1 MIRLS
6 RRAPGPP
13 AQPVSAGPSPGP
25 PAQTAPAGPAAE
37 RSVQRAPA
45 APAALGAAL
54 ISAAIGVQLMLAGML
69 LLKPPGRAVAELSTW
84 GERAFYPEHDVA
96 VYVAGIAATLLLA
109 WLLAGAGGRRGG
121 AQASGFGTHPGFAIL
136 QAAVALGSTAVFLE
150 SLMRARIY
158 ALNGLA
164 VPGRFRALFAATTF
178 LCLAVAVAGRRASRS
193 DPAEPADRAEPVALK
208 ADDGEALAGRL
219 RPSAWDLIVA
229 VAIVALVYVPDWRRA
244 SGRVFMEEGMIHWDL
259 FAMAPSLAFHHG
271 QALGSEFLSNYGAGW
286 PMVFSL
292 LSGWAPF
299 SYGRMIQIGSIYLCV
314 YFAGLYLLLRLLTDR
329 VLVAAAGTGL
339 AVATMF
345 VAPFGL
351 YLWRAPN
358 ATAMRWA
365 FDVWC
370 FIAVVLWW
378 RSEKRVWLVAAGGLV
393 GLAVVFNIRS
403 GIELAAAFAFYC
415 LCTLRLRSGRT
426 GRGSDAAAAAAGAVV
441 VALIGLALAG
451 RGQIFSVG
459 FWTGWLD
466 EPLYFLTLP
475 LATFPVPA
483 TLFRFAVVCLFY
495 LTVTGYCLARLALR
509 RGRHIDVFNGFLAFY
524 GLLVLIKFVH
534 YSGDMTF
541 VRLLTPAVIVAA
553 SLGAGALTRFERWA
567 RRRWGESKRS
577 RVVLRAPYALAGVAV
592 LTLIAAPRSLL
603 VDPVLAYPSLLSD
616 SVNGSQPGGVC
627 LMLEPRDI
635 CGLPAGMDGPA
646 LQFRAIS
653 ETIRRLDAG
662 GETVAVL
669 DETGSLFYLAGGIAP
684 HGSYSQIF
692 MSSYTKELQQNVE
705 QGLVRNPPD
714 YILTRTALQ
723 PATSEYDQW
732 AVFGPGPT
740 PDSLYPDTWNRLKAI
755 LQRDY
760 RLEASMA
767 PFELWRLGREAT
779 AGSPP

>member
-6 RRAPGPP
+6 RRAAGPP
-13 AQPVSAGPSPGP
+13 V
-25 PAQTAPAGPAAE
+25 QTASVGPAAE
-37 RSVQRAPA
+37 RSFHRAPGA
-45 APAALGAAL
+45 PAGAPAALGPAL
-54 ISAAIGVQLMLAGML
+54 LSAAIGVQLMLASML
-69 LLKPPGRAVAELSTW
+69 LLKPPGRSVAELSLW

-96 VYVAGIAATLLLA
+96 VYVAGIAASLLLA

-121 AQASGFGTHPGFAIL
+121 AQASGFGAHPGFAIL

-158 ALNGLA
+158 ALNGLE
-164 VPGRFRALFAATTF
+164 VPGRYRALFAATAF
-178 LCLAVAVAGRRASRS
+178 LCLAVAAAGRRGLRG
-193 DPAEPADRAEPVALK
+193 AEPADRAEPGAQAEPAALE
-208 ADDGEALAGRL
+208 ADDGEAMAAGQ
-219 RPSAWDLIVA
+219 RPTAWDLIVA

-299 SYGRMIQIGSIYLCV
+299 SYGRMIQIGSIYLCL
-314 YFAGLYLLLRLLTDR
+314 YFAGLYLLLRLLTGR

-370 FIAVVLWW
+370 FIAVLLWW
-378 RSEKRVWLVAAGGLV
+378 RSEKRVWLLATGGLV

-415 LCTLRLRSGRT
+415 LCTLRLRRGRT
-426 GRGSDAAAAAAGAVV
+426 GHGSDAAAAAAGALV

-459 FWTGWLD
+459 FWTGWLE

-483 TLFRFAVVCLFY
+483 TLFRFAVVSLFY

-509 RGRHIDVFNGFLAFY
+509 RARHIDVFNGFLAFY

-553 SLGAGALTRFERWA
+553 SLGAGALTRFEQWA
-567 RRRWGESKRS
+567 RRRWRESKRR

-616 SVNGSQPGGVC
+616 GLNVSQPGGVC

-635 CGLPAGMDGPA
+635 CGLPAGMEGPA

-653 ETIRRLDAG
+653 ERLRRLDAG
-662 GETVAVL
+662 GQPVAVL
-669 DETGSLFYLAGGIAP
+669 GETGSLFYLAGGIAP
-684 HGSYSQIF
+684 HGRYSRIF
-692 MSSYTKELQQNVE
+692 ISSYTKDLQQNVE

-723 PATSEYDQW
+723 PGTSEYDQW